1 MVRKERKEDGT
12 VVVIMDTA
20 KEQTEEGTAAK
31 VAKVAKV
38 VKVRQLIGFVAVVA
52 YFGICVSSFLFHLFM
67 I

>member
-20 KEQTEEGTAAK
+20 KERTEDGTVVK

-38 VKVRQLIGFVAVVA
+38 RQLAGF
-52 YFGICVSSFLFHLFM
+52 G
-67 I
+67 